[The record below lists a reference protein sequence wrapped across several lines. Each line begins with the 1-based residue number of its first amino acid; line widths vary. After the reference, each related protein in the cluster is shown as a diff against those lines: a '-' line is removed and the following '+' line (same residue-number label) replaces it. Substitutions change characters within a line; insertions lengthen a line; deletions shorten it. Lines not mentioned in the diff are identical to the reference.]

1 MAGSKQLEKC
11 FFKEIYSCGSGKLIQ
26 SSRIDAIL
34 SASAIRQDEIRLRPE
49 LSDGTTSVL
58 DAIKTI
64 SKYVSPSTLANMSK
78 RVNDDNKSDDPE
90 VGTKQM
96 SSSTA
101 CAFEFRKHCLF
112 CTNGTTCKLLHE
124 YDDKVPH
131 QCRIPASLVTPSALQ
146 RTKSIYL
153 TYVRNGAMMWVK
165 LSVLAFMVH
174 LLISMQQ
181 MLDTTAN
188 AINPSM

>member
-11 FFKEIYSCGSGKLIQ
+11 FFKDIYSCGSGKLIQ

-34 SASAIRQDEIRLRPE
+34 SANEIRQDEIHLRPE
-49 LSDGTTSVL
+49 LSDGTTSVRCHNNCV
-58 DAIKTI
+58 

-90 VGTKQM
+90 VGTKRM
-96 SSSTA
+96 RSSTA

-112 CTNGTTCKLLHE
+112 CPNVTTCKLLHE

-131 QCRIPASLVTPSALQ
+131 QYRIPASLVTTDKMADAK
-146 RTKSIYL
+146 T
-153 TYVRNGAMMWVK
+153 TYK
-165 LSVLAFMVH
+165 E
-174 LLISMQQ
+174 
-181 MLDTTAN
+181 
-188 AINPSM
+188 